1 MKRRLHRLGVD
12 TSHFGGRKSIL
23 GHAGRGRPPE
33 SYLTQGSKITSTLK
47 MKLLRLGVLRAECYK
62 CHIGPE
68 WNGEPLM
75 LQLDHIDGNPFNS
88 VLENLRILCP
98 NCHTQTHTF
107 AGRNLGKQK

>member
-1 MKRRLHRLGVD
+1 
-12 TSHFGGRKSIL
+12 
-23 GHAGRGRPPE
+23 
-33 SYLTQGSKITSTLK
+33 
-47 MKLLRLGVLRAECYK
+47 
-62 CHIGPE
+62 
-68 WNGEPLM
+68 M